1 MIRIRGLSYRYEGNT
16 QDAISGI
23 TFDLQPGSTTALLGA
38 NGSGKS
44 TLALAIAGLLAPSS
58 GSVQSDDASSDT
70 EEGRMS
76 LRRTVGMIFQDPDSQ
91 ITSPTVERELA
102 FGLENLGMEPDEMH
116 GLVEQYLVR
125 FGLAQYRHASP
136 GQLSGGEKQRL
147 ALAAVMIMRP
157 RYLILDEATAFLAPQ
172 SRRDVHRL
180 IQELKSE
187 QDLGVL
193 LVTQISREALVANHV
208 VVLHEGR
215 LVISG
220 PPEAVFS
227 RTSELQK
234 YRIPVPLRFL
244 LPATQ

>member
-23 TFDLQPGSTTALLGA
+23 AFDIEPGSMTALLGA

-44 TLALAIAGLLAPSS
+44 TLALTIAGLLVPSS
-58 GSVQSDDASSDT
+58 GSVQSDSFTSDS

-102 FGLENLGMEPDEMH
+102 FGLENLGVEQETMRA
-116 GLVEQYLVR
+116 LVEQHLVR
-125 FGLAQYRHASP
+125 FGLVQYRHTSP
-136 GQLSGGEKQRL
+136 AQLSGGEKQRL

-157 RYLILDEATAFLAPQ
+157 RYLILDEATAFLAPR
-172 SRRDVHRL
+172 SRREILRL
-180 IQELKSE
+180 IQELRHE
-187 QDLGVL
+187 HDLGVL
-193 LVTQISREALVANHV
+193 LVTQIPQEALGAERV

-220 PPEAVFS
+220 PPDVVFS
-227 RTSELQK
+227 RTSELRE

-244 LPATQ
+244 LPAPR

>member
-1 MIRIRGLSYRYEGNT
+1 MIRICGLSYRYEGNA

-23 TFDLQPGSTTALLGA
+23 TFDMQPGSVTALLGA

-44 TLALAIAGLLAPSS
+44 TLALTIAGLLVPSS
-58 GSVQSDDASSDT
+58 GSVQSDGFSSDS
-70 EEGRMS
+70 EEGRSS

-102 FGLENLGMEPDEMH
+102 FGLENLGVEPETMRA
-116 GLVEQYLVR
+116 LVEQHLIR
-125 FGLAQYRHASP
+125 FGLVQYRHASP
-136 GQLSGGEKQRL
+136 AQLSGGEKQRL

-157 RYLILDEATAFLAPQ
+157 RYLILDEATAFLAPR
-172 SRRDVHRL
+172 SRREILRL
-180 IQELKSE
+180 IQELGHKHH
-187 QDLGVL
+187 LGVL
-193 LVTQISREALVANHV
+193 LVTQIPHEALGADRL

-220 PPEAVFS
+220 PPDVVFS
-227 RTSELQK
+227 RPAELRE

-244 LPATQ
+244 LPAVR